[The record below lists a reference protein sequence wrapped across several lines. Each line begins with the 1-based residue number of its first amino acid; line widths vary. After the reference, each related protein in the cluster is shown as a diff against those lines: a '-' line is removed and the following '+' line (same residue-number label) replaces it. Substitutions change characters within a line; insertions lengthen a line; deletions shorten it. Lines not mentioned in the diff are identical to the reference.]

1 MELSIIALKN
11 DSNVYHFIYW
21 YYYLQ
26 NKIVSKYG
34 NTTLS
39 NSLPVVIIAEGIKY

>member
-1 MELSIIALKN
+1 MIVMFIIL
-11 DSNVYHFIYW
+11 FIGIITYKT
-21 YYYLQ
+21 
-26 NKIVSKYG
+26 KIVSKYG